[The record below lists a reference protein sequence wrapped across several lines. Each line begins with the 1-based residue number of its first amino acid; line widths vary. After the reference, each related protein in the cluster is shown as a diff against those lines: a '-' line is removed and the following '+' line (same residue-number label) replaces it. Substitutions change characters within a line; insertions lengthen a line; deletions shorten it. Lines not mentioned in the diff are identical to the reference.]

1 MVKTIFIAI
10 LLTFQIVSV
19 LCDCERPN
27 PISRP
32 KKVIKDQ
39 CGNGECNQYA
49 DGEICHC
56 QVSWQDTEPPGHTA
70 SKSKVKMYGKRNLC
84 WEEKDSDDDRF
95 YEDCN
100 EMADSDCLHTDKIE
114 ICYRDDI
121 DAAQA
126 MCRQFTKG
134 DAYDSKASRSGRKL
148 KRRDKNGRRILLAYL
163 KCPILPSG
171 VKSCQLEY
179 LPEHITECY
188 QMVAHCWFSGCWQD
202 KHSVR
207 ARSVYGA
214 VSGKIR
220 YGQMC
225 KIDTSEAHGQ
235 CTKECFRCPQNW
247 QGNRFDGVNCF
258 AANGGNAQEGS
269 LIWEPHFRTLDGKHF
284 DFQGQCSY
292 YLMKHGSFNIVAKFS
307 VCGKRNVTCAS
318 EITVTSG
325 RTVLRLGQG
334 QDFSVTYRGRPM
346 RRATKPFH
354 NDDINYYLAS
364 SEFDAVDV
372 WNGFK
377 ILWDGR
383 AEYKVV
389 VPSWNN
395 VVMEG
400 MLGNLNGNPDD
411 DMITPRG
418 ALETDPV
425 KFGDSWM
432 VPGSCPPGVSSHAPP
447 NPVLTDAEKSE
458 AHEKGCK
465 YFNLDGGNPASWPN
479 PFKNCSSVKALVER
493 QAEYDNCL
501 MDVATCN
508 RDLSAC
514 LCPSFSFFAD
524 YCQKNGEGVGDWR
537 SKMPGT
543 LCKLECDAAKKEVF
557 RMDADP
563 CSQTCDAIKYIKE
576 NAFDCVKMQVEGCNC
591 KEGMARNKDGVCV
604 NIKDCPE

>member
-1 MVKTIFIAI
+1 MLKTILIAI

-100 EMADSDCLHTDKIE
+100 EMADNDCLHMDKIE

-148 KRRDKNGRRILLAYL
+148 KRRDKSGRRILLAYL

-171 VKSCQLEY
+171 VKSCELEY

-235 CTKECFRCPQNW
+235 CTKEC
-247 QGNRFDGVNCF
+247 
-258 AANGGNAQEGS
+258 
-269 LIWEPHFRTLDGKHF
+269 
-284 DFQGQCSY
+284 
-292 YLMKHGSFNIVAKFS
+292 
-307 VCGKRNVTCAS
+307 
-318 EITVTSG
+318 
-325 RTVLRLGQG
+325 
-334 QDFSVTYRGRPM
+334 
-346 RRATKPFH
+346 RATKKLEPAPRMGCGTSAPSNRQQPSH
-354 NDDINYYLAS
+354 SNPPESSNKVLAKKNALPWKC
-364 SEFDAVDV
+364 DLA
-372 WNGFK
+372 
-377 ILWDGR
+377 
-383 AEYKVV
+383 KVV
-389 VPSWNN
+389 VPRSFRLIDELEKGEKARHASYLSWGLSNDGEDGITDW
-395 VVMEG
+395 MDW
-400 MLGNLNGNPDD
+400 NGTIFGPVDTAFENRIFSVCITCGPSYPDD
-411 DMITPRG
+411 PPQVKFITPINMNCVMDDCTVKPSWSILSDWKREYTI
-418 ALETDPV
+418 ET
-425 KFGDSWM
+425 
-432 VPGSCPPGVSSHAPP
+432 
-447 NPVLTDAEKSE
+447 VLDHLRREMIS
-458 AHEKGCK
+458 
-465 YFNLDGGNPASWPN
+465 PAN
-479 PFKNCSSVKALVER
+479 K
-493 QAEYDNCL
+493 
-501 MDVATCN
+501 
-508 RDLSAC
+508 
-514 LCPSFSFFAD
+514 
-524 YCQKNGEGVGDWR
+524 
-537 SKMPGT
+537 
-543 LCKLECDAAKKEVF
+543 KLKQ
-557 RMDADP
+557 P
-563 CSQTCDAIKYIKE
+563 AIK
-576 NAFDCVKMQVEGCNC
+576 
-591 KEGMARNKDGVCV
+591 
-604 NIKDCPE
+604 